1 MKFSKLTRAT
11 CIAALALCLSVA
23 LIPSAA
29 VVAQNGAL
37 VYFPQGGETLEV
49 ASGGIINIQTGGAIK
64 YNGVANTGVVKAGL
78 TTVSAAQASANTVAI
93 TTGLTAITATQ
104 VMVLN
109 TGNNV
114 VTSDADITFSDG
126 TLTVADGS
134 TYNTVENYLIHW
146 IAVGS

>member
-1 MKFSKLTRAT
+1 MSNT
-11 CIAALALCLSVA
+11 
-23 LIPSAA
+23 
-29 VVAQNGAL
+29 L

-49 ASGGIINIQTGGAIK
+49 ASGGIINVQTGGAIK
-64 YNGVANTGVVKAGL
+64 YNGVANTGVVKAGI

-93 TTGLTAITATQ
+93 TTGLTSITAVQ

-114 VTSDADITFSDG
+114 VTADADITFSGG

-146 IAVGS
+146 IAVGN

>member
-1 MKFSKLTRAT
+1 MKKSLGISLMAFSMIAT
-11 CIAALALCLSVA
+11 IGLAFVAA
-23 LIPSAA
+23 
-29 VVAQNGAL
+29 AQNGAL
-37 VYFPQGGETLEV
+37 VYFPQGGATMEV
-49 ASGGIINIQTGGAIK
+49 ASGGIVNVQTGGAIK
-64 YNGVANTGVVKAGL
+64 YNGVANTGVVKSGV
-78 TTVSAAQASANTVAI
+78 TTVSAAQATANTVAI
-93 TTGLTAITATQ
+93 TTGLSSITAAQ

-114 VTSDADITFSDG
+114 VTSDADITTSTG